1 MSTFLIV
8 AYQTAGGRAL
18 REMIDEFRSK
28 DADATFRLLVPA
40 TRTQHLFTWTEGESA
55 AVAKATAERVA
66 DDLIASGVPLRD
78 VLVGDPDPMLAV
90 GDELAVRPDVDGII
104 VSTFPPG
111 RSRWLSLDLPTRL
124 ERTTGLPVT
133 HVIVDPE
140 EVT

>member
-1 MSTFLIV
+1 
-8 AYQTAGGRAL
+8 
-18 REMIDEFRSK
+18 
-28 DADATFRLLVPA
+28 
-40 TRTQHLFTWTEGESA
+40 
-55 AVAKATAERVA
+55 
-66 DDLIASGVPLRD
+66 LIASGVPVRD